1 MIELKYILYANGGSG
16 NHGCEAIVR
25 GTQEILGGNMT
36 IHSKAPEED
45 LKYGLGEFAEIV
57 PAVSAVK
64 KDFTYIKSYAKLK
77 LFGNYTDMD
86 GLAYLPTI
94 EQENGKGRL
103 ALSVGGDN
111 YCYSDQPFYA
121 FLNRAYRKNGYKTV
135 LWGCSIE
142 PDVVENDKISDDL
155 KRYSLIVTREG
166 ITYDALK
173 KIGANVV
180 LAPDPA
186 FYMNP
191 EECDLDSRIAD
202 GNTVGIN
209 ISPMI
214 LSNESQ
220 SGLAYNNYKALIRH
234 ILDNTDMN
242 VALIPHVVWASNDD
256 RTVLSKLYDDFGKDD
271 RLVLVEDHKAPELK
285 YVISRCRFF
294 VGARTHSTIAA
305 YSSCV
310 PTLVV
315 GYSVKARGIA
325 RDLFGS
331 EENYVLPV
339 QALKEENELTQAFL
353 WLCKNEE
360 EIRSG
365 LNRTMPEYKNIMTN
379 VRKTM
384 EEYYE

>member
-1 MIELKYILYANGGSG
+1 MKYILYANGGSG

-36 IHSKAPEED
+36 IHSKVPEED
-45 LKYGLGEFAEIV
+45 LKYGLGEFAQVV

-64 KDFTYIKSYAKLK
+64 KDLTYIKSYAKLK

-142 PDVVENDKISDDL
+142 PDVVKNEKISDDL
-155 KRYSLIVTREG
+155 KRYSLIVAREG

-214 LSNESQ
+214 LSNESR

-242 VALIPHVVWASNDD
+242 VALIPHVVWESNDD
-256 RTVLSKLYDDFGKDD
+256 RTVLKRLYDDFGKDD
-271 RLVLVEDHKAPELK
+271 RLVPVDDHKAPELK
-285 YVISRCRFF
+285 YVISRCRLF

-365 LNRTMPEYKNIMTN
+365 LNRTMPEYKNTMTS

-384 EEYYE
+384 EEYYEE